1 MPAFTL
7 AAPPHPTSG
16 GTSDATVIWLY
27 FNEKWLFMCA
37 FLHVFIRGVYVVLC
51 ADILISCTRWTEW
64 YLSLTGFWFGYA
76 SGCVQ
81 RYRVFPVSEVVVAG
95 KPLPTTGV
103 LSLRFTGYW
112 HKGSDRGLCVPEVFT
127 IKGLVQGLHHA
138 PGFHAV
144 NL

>member
-51 ADILISCTRWTEW
+51 ADILILRTRWFRCGVFVGRF
-64 YLSLTGFWFGYA
+64 LVLGVLPS
-76 SGCVQ
+76 SGR
-81 RYRVFPVSEVVVAG
+81 RYRVFPVSEVVVVG

-103 LSLRFTGYW
+103 LSLWLTGYR
-112 HKGSDRGLCVPEVFT
+112 HKGPDLSVVYACLKRLR
-127 IKGLVQGLHHA
+127 
-138 PGFHAV
+138 
-144 NL
+144 

>member
-51 ADILISCTRWTEW
+51 ADILASHTRWAGVF
-64 YLSLTGFWFGYA
+64 SLTDFWFRYA
-76 SGCVQ
+76 FWFRPAIS
-81 RYRVFPVSEVVVAG
+81 RVSCF
-95 KPLPTTGV
+95 
-103 LSLRFTGYW
+103 R
-112 HKGSDRGLCVPEVFT
+112 GSCSR
-127 IKGLVQGLHHA
+127 
-138 PGFHAV
+138 
-144 NL
+144 